1 MRRRFVVSA
10 LLSVPLVLVAMLRH
24 LWMGFG
30 DVLPH
35 GVLDWIELALA
46 TPVVLWGGWPF
57 FARGWQS
64 IVNRYPN
71 MFTLIAAGTGVAWTY
86 SLVAVIAPHIFPPAF
101 RGPHGE
107 VGLCFEDA
115 AVHITLVLLGQVLEL
130 RAREKTGSAKI
141 GRAHVCTPVTN
152 AQLVCRLLLSTK

>member
-1 MRRRFVVSA
+1 MIRRPPKTTRTDTLFPYTTLFRSPEGPSEEYLDMRRRFVVSA

-24 LWMGFG
+24 FWMGFG

-64 IVNRYPN
+64 FVNRYPN
-71 MFTLIAAGTGVAWTY
+71 MFTLIAAGTGDRKST
-86 SLVAVIAPHIFPPAF
+86 
-101 RGPHGE
+101 
-107 VGLCFEDA
+107 
-115 AVHITLVLLGQVLEL
+115 
-130 RAREKTGSAKI
+130 
-141 GRAHVCTPVTN
+141 
-152 AQLVCRLLLSTK
+152 RLTSSQ

>member
-1 MRRRFVVSA
+1 MALEPKGAALPEGPSEEYLDMRRRFVVSA

-64 IVNRYPN
+64 IVNRFPN
-71 MFTLIAAGTGVAWTY
+71 MFDRKSVVWGKKV
-86 SLVAVIAPHIFPPAF
+86 
-101 RGPHGE
+101 
-107 VGLCFEDA
+107 
-115 AVHITLVLLGQVLEL
+115 
-130 RAREKTGSAKI
+130 
-141 GRAHVCTPVTN
+141 
-152 AQLVCRLLLSTK
+152 

>member
-86 SLVAVIAPHIFPPAF
+86 SLVAVIAPHIFP
-101 RGPHGE
+101 RSDEHTSE
-107 VGLCFEDA
+107 LQSLMR
-115 AVHITLVLLGQVLEL
+115 ITY
-130 RAREKTGSAKI
+130 A
-141 GRAHVCTPVTN
+141 
-152 AQLVCRLLLSTK
+152 